1 METAETVEI
10 RADRLN
16 EKILTIANQLERL
29 DDIALSVDNRELEE
43 NLRGISGEIRRS
55 IDVMRNE
62 LEPDE
67 PWLVG

>member
-10 RADRLN
+10 RAERLN
-16 EKILTIANQLERL
+16 KEILKIAYQLERL

-67 PWLVG
+67 PSLPG

>member
-1 METAETVEI
+1 MDTAETVEI
-10 RADRLN
+10 KTDWLN
-16 EKILTIANQLERL
+16 EEILKIAYQLERL
-29 DDIALSVDNRELEE
+29 DDIALSVDNRELEV

-67 PWLVG
+67 PWLAG